1 MLNVPVSVGEV
12 LDKIS
17 ILEIKSE
24 RITDADKLKN
34 VRTELAHLL
43 VVAEAHRHPAL
54 ESELKEVNE
63 TLWDIEDRIRV
74 KEHLQEFDDEF
85 IELARSVYVTND
97 QRAAIKKQ
105 INVALGSALAEEK
118 SYAESLSKFV
128 DEKEKT

>member
-24 RITDADKLKN
+24 RITDAGKLKN

-43 VVAEAHRHPAL
+43 AIAEAHRHPAL
-54 ESELKEVNE
+54 EAELKQVNE
-63 TLWDIEDRIRV
+63 ALWDIEDRIRI

-97 QRAAIKKQ
+97 RRADIKRE
-105 INVALGSALAEEK
+105 INTATGSELVEEK
-118 SYAESLSKFV
+118 SYALN
-128 DEKEKT
+128 KTSIPSGD

>member
-24 RITDADKLKN
+24 RITDAGKLKN

-43 VVAEAHRHPAL
+43 VIAEAHRHLAL
-54 ESELKEVNE
+54 EAELKQVNE
-63 TLWDIEDRIRV
+63 ALWDIEDRIRI

-85 IELARSVYVTND
+85 IEIARSVYVTND
-97 QRAAIKKQ
+97 RRADIKRE
-105 INVALGSALAEEK
+105 INKATGSKLVEEK
-118 SYAESLSKFV
+118 SYALN
-128 DEKEKT
+128 KTSISPRG

>member
-24 RITDADKLKN
+24 RITDADKLNN
-34 VRTELAHLL
+34 VRTELTHLL
-43 VVAEAHRHPAL
+43 AVAKAHRHSEL

-63 TLWDIEDRIRV
+63 ALWDIEDRIRV

-85 IELARSVYVTND
+85 ISLARLVYITND
-97 QRAAIKKQ
+97 KRADIKRE
-105 INVALGSALAEEK
+105 INKASGSVLLEEK
-118 SYAESLSKFV
+118 SYTVGYLGS
-128 DEKEKT
+128 